1 MDLPLGWAAAAA
13 RWLEPDDDPAICRH
27 FFHLGECDRD
37 PRECDEDARE
47 RADEAR
53 FEARRQEWWR

>member
-1 MDLPLGWAAAAA
+1 MDLPLGWASAEA

-27 FFHLGECDRD
+27 CSCLGACDRD
-37 PRECDEDARE
+37 SRECDDEARD
-47 RADEAR
+47 RAGEAR